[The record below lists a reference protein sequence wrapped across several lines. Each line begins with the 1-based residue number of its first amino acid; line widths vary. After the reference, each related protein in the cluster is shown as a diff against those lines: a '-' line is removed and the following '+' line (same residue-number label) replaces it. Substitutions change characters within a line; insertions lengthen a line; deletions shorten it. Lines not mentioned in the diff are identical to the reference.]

1 MPAPTSKQPTNGE
14 SLTKKNE
21 MENAGQQWGAQQQEA
36 RFGVPITR
44 SISSSSQNL
53 PYHEHTTT
61 EKHHTKKGTQLQ
73 EQARPCKCTVR
84 QIIYPLLLGID
95 VAPQFGTLAPVT
107 KLARLHRRLKTTT
120 TTPSSKYNS
129 CLVWSNMLEDGGDQW
144 LVMVCTSTAPCCSL
158 HE

>member
-1 MPAPTSKQPTNGE
+1 MPAPTSKQPPNGE
-14 SLTKKNE
+14 SLTKRIKWKMPAN
-21 MENAGQQWGAQQQEA
+21 NGAHNNKKLESVFLSLAQSLAAVRTYHTTNIQQQK
-36 RFGVPITR
+36 T
-44 SISSSSQNL
+44 
-53 PYHEHTTT
+53 PY
-61 EKHHTKKGTQLQ
+61 KKGTQLQ

-144 LVMVCTSTAPCCSL
+144 LVMVRTSTTPCCSL

>member
-1 MPAPTSKQPTNGE
+1 MPAN
-14 SLTKKNE
+14 N
-21 MENAGQQWGAQQQEA
+21 GAQQQEA
-36 RFGVPITR
+36 RISVSITR

-53 PYHEHTTT
+53 PYHEHKTT
-61 EKHHTKKGTQLQ
+61 ENAIQNGTQLQ

-120 TTPSSKYNS
+120 TTPSSK
-129 CLVWSNMLEDGGDQW
+129 
-144 LVMVCTSTAPCCSL
+144 
-158 HE
+158 